1 VPRQIELSL
10 HLGPHKTATTHLQR
24 SILSHQED
32 IIAAGVRTYGPDY
45 LRQRGRNIPNLFGLT
60 RWGARRAAR
69 REPMDQL
76 KFLAKSGWR
85 VLLSEENFLGQL
97 HRDDGTLAMPVYSEA
112 ADRIADLASN
122 FPGVSVRVFLA
133 TRRPDTFLESAYSQ
147 TLFAGKF
154 LTPEDFVSQH
164 RPDQVDWSVMMASIS
179 AIPNVSLH
187 VWRYED
193 YHEVFQTLMQ
203 RMLRWKLGG
212 TVKPFK
218 RPLHAG
224 LSVQA
229 VEQVMAWAAEGREGA
244 LALDARK
251 LLPVGEGRPRFTLFD
266 QVTKDAAT
274 ADYQRQ
280 FEAICQLPAIEVIR
294 PAGSASDGKG

>member
-1 VPRQIELSL
+1 MPRQIELSL

-24 SILSHQED
+24 SILNHQEE
-32 IIAAGVRTYGPDY
+32 IIAAGVRAYGPDY
-45 LRQRGRNIPNLFGLT
+45 LRQGGRNIPNLFGLT

-97 HRDDGTLAMPVYSEA
+97 HRDDGTLALPVYSEA
-112 ADRIADLASN
+112 AERISDLASN
-122 FPGVSVRVFLA
+122 FPSVAVRVFLA
-133 TRRPDTFLESAYSQ
+133 IRQPDTFLESAYSQ

-154 LTPEDFVSQH
+154 LPPDQFVAQH
-164 RPDQVDWSVMMASIS
+164 QPDQVDWAQMMTAIS

-193 YHEVFQTLMQ
+193 YHQVFPTLMK

-212 TVKPFK
+212 TVKPFG
-218 RPLHAG
+218 RTLHAG
-224 LSVQA
+224 LSAQA
-229 VEQVMAWAAEGREGA
+229 VEQVMAWAQEGREGA
-244 LALDARK
+244 LAMDARK
-251 LLPVGEGRPRFTLFD
+251 MLPVGPDRPRFTLYD
-266 QVTKDAAT
+266 QAVKDAA
-274 ADYQRQ
+274 ALDYQRQ
-280 FEAICQLPAIEVIR
+280 FDTICQLPDIDVIR
-294 PAGSASDGKG
+294 PA